1 MSVYFVAGGSY
12 QDLNG
17 NECFALACPRPN
29 EPLYVMVDEITRYFL
44 IWQNAHLYQV
54 EEDYTLAL
62 FAPSPEA
69 LKCGIKAPERVTPDE
84 DLLEKLQAVI
94 KLS

>member
-17 NECFALACPRPN
+17 NECFALACPSTSGP
-29 EPLYVMVDEITRYFL
+29 PYVMVDDLRRYFL

-54 EEDYTLAL
+54 EEDYSLTL

-69 LKCGIKAPERVTPDE
+69 LECGIKAPERVMPDE
-84 DLLEKLQAVI
+84 DLIEKLQAVI
-94 KLS
+94 ELS

>member
-1 MSVYFVAGGSY
+1 MSVYFVVGGIF
-12 QDLNG
+12 QDING
-17 NECFALACPRPN
+17 NEKFALACPRPT
-29 EPLYVMVDEITRYFL
+29 EPPYVMVDDIMRYFL

-94 KLS
+94 ELA